1 MEQMLSTNQAEELSA
16 IRQSCKARQR
26 YAQIQMI
33 ALVAMAAVV
42 IAFVLL
48 LMPRASAA
56 LAQVDA
62 VVGELASVDFAGM
75 AERVDVLV
83 REMAEAEGV
92 DEEMKENEQ
101 MEWVK
106 WMRLLHKAAPA
117 WRRPWRG
124 WIQALP
130 ICTVHSPC
138 WRVWTFKA

>member
-42 IAFVLL
+42 IAFVL
-48 LMPRASAA
+48 MPRASAA

-75 AERVDVLV
+75 AERVDALVAQSSASMEEAMEGLDTGLADLHRALAVL
-83 REMAEAEGV
+83 EGV
-92 DEEMKENEQ
+92 DLQSLNESIASLSAIL
-101 MEWVK
+101 EPLA
-106 WMRLLHKAAPA
+106 RLFG
-117 WRRPWRG
+117 R
-124 WIQALP
+124 
-130 ICTVHSPC
+130 
-138 WRVWTFKA
+138 

>member
-16 IRQSCKARQR
+16 IRQSCNARQR

-75 AERVDVLV
+75 AERVDTLVAQSSASMEEAMEGLDTGLADLYRALAVL
-83 REMAEAEGV
+83 EGV
-92 DEEMKENEQ
+92 DLQSLNESIASLSAIL
-101 MEWVK
+101 EPLA
-106 WMRLLHKAAPA
+106 RLFGGEA
-117 WRRPWRG
+117 
-124 WIQALP
+124 
-130 ICTVHSPC
+130 
-138 WRVWTFKA
+138 

>member
-1 MEQMLSTNQAEELSA
+1 MEQMLSTNPAEELSA

-48 LMPRASAA
+48 LMPWASAA

-75 AERVDVLV
+75 AERVDALV
-83 REMAEAEGV
+83 GTKQRQHGGGHGGAGY
-92 DEEMKENEQ
+92 
-101 MEWVK
+101 
-106 WMRLLHKAAPA
+106 RPCRFAPCT
-117 WRRPWRG
+117 RRVGGCGSSKPE
-124 WIQALP
+124 
-130 ICTVHSPC
+130 
-138 WRVWTFKA
+138 

>member
-1 MEQMLSTNQAEELSA
+1 MEQMLSTTQAEELSA

-33 ALVAMAAVV
+33 ALVAMAAGV

-75 AERVDVLV
+75 AERVDALVAQSSPSMEGLDTGLADLHRALAVL
-83 REMAEAEGV
+83 EGV
-92 DEEMKENEQ
+92 DLQSLNESIASLSAIL
-101 MEWVK
+101 EPLA
-106 WMRLLHKAAPA
+106 RLFG
-117 WRRPWRG
+117 R
-124 WIQALP
+124 
-130 ICTVHSPC
+130 
-138 WRVWTFKA
+138 

>member
-1 MEQMLSTNQAEELSA
+1 MEQTLSTNQAEELSA

-75 AERVDVLV
+75 AERVDALVAQSSASMEEAMEGLDTGLADLYRALAVL
-83 REMAEAEGV
+83 EGV
-92 DEEMKENEQ
+92 DLQSLNESIASLSAIL
-101 MEWVK
+101 EPLA
-106 WMRLLHKAAPA
+106 RLFGGEA
-117 WRRPWRG
+117 
-124 WIQALP
+124 
-130 ICTVHSPC
+130 
-138 WRVWTFKA
+138 

>member
-26 YAQIQMI
+26 YAQIQRI
-33 ALVAMAAVV
+33 ALVAMAAGG

-75 AERVDVLV
+75 AERVDALVAQSSASMEELDTGLADLHRALAVL
-83 REMAEAEGV
+83 EGV
-92 DEEMKENEQ
+92 DLQSLNESIASLSAIL
-101 MEWVK
+101 EPLA
-106 WMRLLHKAAPA
+106 RLFG
-117 WRRPWRG
+117 R
-124 WIQALP
+124 
-130 ICTVHSPC
+130 
-138 WRVWTFKA
+138 

>member
-33 ALVAMAAVV
+33 ALVAMAAGV

-75 AERVDVLV
+75 AERVDALGAQSSASMEGLDTGLADLHRALAVL
-83 REMAEAEGV
+83 EGV
-92 DEEMKENEQ
+92 DLQSLNESIASLSAIL
-101 MEWVK
+101 EPLA
-106 WMRLLHKAAPA
+106 RLFG
-117 WRRPWRG
+117 R
-124 WIQALP
+124 
-130 ICTVHSPC
+130 
-138 WRVWTFKA
+138 

>member
-56 LAQVDA
+56 LAQVQKDRA
-62 VVGELASVDFAGM
+62 QMQKDVDRLLDEFSADYDELAKG
-75 AERVDVLV
+75 
-83 REMAEAEGV
+83 
-92 DEEMKENEQ
+92 
-101 MEWVK
+101 
-106 WMRLLHKAAPA
+106 
-117 WRRPWRG
+117 
-124 WIQALP
+124 
-130 ICTVHSPC
+130 
-138 WRVWTFKA
+138 